1 MHADFPTAVR
11 HHQRGDLHEAARAYQ
26 AVLAHDPAHA
36 DALHLLGVVALQSG
50 DAAGAIDLI
59 RQAVAFA
66 PESAEFHANLGE
78 AYRAYG
84 ELDRAAE
91 CCRTALRLRPD
102 YPEASNNL
110 GLVLLAQ
117 GEAAAAV
124 GQFRTAVRLAPDRA
138 LNHNNLGNALRVAG
152 DADAAAAAFRTAV
165 ELDPACAEAHSN
177 LGQLLLERNDRRGA
191 LAHCQEAARLRPEL
205 AEVRNNLGNTLR
217 ALGRLAEAKDQYGEA
232 VRLNPDLAVSYNNMG
247 QALQEEGDLPVA
259 LLWYGQALNREPTA
273 ARTHAN
279 VASAFEEQGDFD
291 RAVKHYQVA
300 LRLDPHFA
308 EAHNGLGFVFHQQ
321 GRFTEALE
329 AYREVIRL
337 RPAFAPGHCN
347 LGNLLEE
354 LGELKAA
361 EAGYRAALRLDPD
374 LPVAHAQLATLLR
387 GKLPEDDLAA
397 LRRAFDRPRLS
408 RRQRL
413 ALHFGLAHALDGR
426 GEYDTAAGHMRDGN
440 ALCRELWQKQGQG
453 YDPQAH
459 SAFVDRLIAT
469 FTPEF
474 FARVQGWGLDTE
486 RPVFVVGLPR
496 SGTTLTE
503 QILAS
508 HPQVFG
514 AGELPAV
521 KADFDAIPGL
531 LMTNLPPVEALPGL
545 HREAVR
551 ELAAWH
557 LARLEEL
564 NPTADRVVD
573 KLPDNYLHLGLVV
586 TLFPKARI
594 IHCRRDLRDVA
605 VSCWMTN
612 FRHIRWAADPDHIA
626 ARFADY
632 RRITDHWR
640 RVLPVPVLEVDY
652 EETVADLEGVVRR
665 LVGWCGLPWD
675 AACLDFHRTARPVRT
690 ASVTQVRQ
698 PIYLR
703 SVGRWKHY
711 ETSLKPLF
719 AALESSRPPE
729 RGG

>member
-11 HHQRGDLHEAARAYQ
+11 WHHRGDLTQAARAYQ
-26 AVLAHDPAHA
+26 AILAEDPTHA

-50 DAAGAIDLI
+50 DTAGAIDLI
-59 RQAVAFA
+59 RRAVALA
-66 PESAEFHANLGE
+66 PGSAEFHANLGE

-84 ELDRAAE
+84 EPDRAAE
-91 CCRTALRLRPD
+91 CCRAALRLRPE
-102 YPEASNNL
+102 YPEAANNL

-117 GEAAAAV
+117 GDAPAAV
-124 GQFRTAVRLAPDRA
+124 GQFRAAVRLAPDRA
-138 LNHNNLGNALRVAG
+138 INHNNLGNALRGAG
-152 DADAAAAAFRTAV
+152 DPDAAVAAFRTAV

-177 LGQLLLERNDRRGA
+177 LGQLLLERNDPRGA
-191 LAHCQEAARLRPEL
+191 LAHCQEAARLRPDL
-205 AEVRNNLGNTLR
+205 AEVRNNLGNALR
-217 ALGRLAEAKDQYGEA
+217 GLGRLAEAKDEYREA

-247 QALQEEGDLPVA
+247 QALQEEGDLPAA
-259 LLWYGQALNREPTA
+259 LLWYGQALNREPAA

-291 RAVKHYQVA
+291 RAVKHYEVA
-300 LRLDPHFA
+300 LRLDPRFV
-308 EAHNGLGFVFHQQ
+308 EAHNGLGFVLHQQ
-321 GRFTEALE
+321 GRFAEALA
-329 AYREVIRL
+329 AYREVVRL

-374 LPVAHAQLATLLR
+374 LPAAHAQLATLLR

-397 LRRAFDRPRLS
+397 LRRALDCPHLPRRP
-408 RRQRL
+408 RL

-426 GEYDTAAGHMRDGN
+426 GEYDAAAEHMQAGN
-440 ALCRELWQKQGQG
+440 ALCRELWQKQGQC

-459 SAFVDRLIAT
+459 AAFVDRLIAA

-474 FARVQGWGLDTE
+474 FARVRGWGLDTE

-521 KADFDAIPGL
+521 NADFDAIPDL
-531 LMTNLPPVEALPGL
+531 LMTTLPPVEALPGL

-551 ELAAWH
+551 ELASRH

-564 NPTADRVVD
+564 NATADRVAD
-573 KLPDNYLHLGLVV
+573 KLPDNYLHLGLIA
-586 TLFPKARI
+586 TLFPKARV

-632 RRITDHWR
+632 RRLTDHWR
-640 RVLPVPVLEVDY
+640 RVLPMPILEVDY
-652 EETVADLEGVVRR
+652 EETVADLEGVARR
-665 LVGWCGLPWD
+665 LVAWCGLPWD
-675 AACLDFHRTARPVRT
+675 PACLDFHRTARPVRT

-698 PIYLR
+698 PIYQQ
-703 SVGRWKHY
+703 SVARWKHY
-711 ETSLKPLF
+711 AVSLKPLF
-719 AALESSRPPE
+719 AALEPLGSTHQSE
-729 RGG
+729 